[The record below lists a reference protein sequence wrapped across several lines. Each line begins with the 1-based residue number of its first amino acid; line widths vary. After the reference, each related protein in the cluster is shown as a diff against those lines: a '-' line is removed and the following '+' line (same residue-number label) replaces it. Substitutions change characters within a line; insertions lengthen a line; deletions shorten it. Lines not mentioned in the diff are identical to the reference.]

1 MIDKNA
7 ITIEEHRVF
16 LEEYENS
23 PRLDFLFIEDE
34 SSEVIGGVNIVSTKL
49 GLELGK
55 YVGVSKYLGQGIA
68 KAGTQSFLSF
78 LANSGAAGLHII
90 SRTRSSNYRNIG
102 LNQSLGFTIKSDL
115 NDAYVLMEKL
125 L

>member
-1 MIDKNA
+1 MIDRNA
-7 ITIEEHRVF
+7 ITIEEHHIF
-16 LEEYENS
+16 LKDYPDA

-34 SSEVIGGVNIVSTKL
+34 SSEVIGGVNIVSTNL

-55 YVGVSKYLGQGIA
+55 YVGASKYLGQGIA

-78 LANSGAAGLHII
+78 LSNSGAAGFPII
-90 SRTRSSNYRNIG
+90 SRTKSSNYRNIG
-102 LNQSLGFTIKSDL
+102 LNLSLGFTIKKSQ